1 VGNFD
6 MPVLVGILSRLSR
19 HRLQPGDH
27 EDMATAAQELPQAVD
42 HAVNDLRH
50 SIAALSM
57 QSAAP
62 PPIMTAAQ

>member
-1 VGNFD
+1 
-6 MPVLVGILSRLSR
+6 
-19 HRLQPGDH
+19 LQPGDH